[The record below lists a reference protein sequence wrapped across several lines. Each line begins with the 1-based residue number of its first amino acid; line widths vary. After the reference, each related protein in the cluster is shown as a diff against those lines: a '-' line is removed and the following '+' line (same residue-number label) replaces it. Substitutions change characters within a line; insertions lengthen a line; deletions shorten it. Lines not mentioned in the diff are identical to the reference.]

1 MAFNPTFYAQ
11 ARPDLK
17 NNWEAANAPGAD
29 MNDPVVQYIKQFPS
43 YEAYLQN
50 DFDGNPNAEAQ
61 QASVSSAPTN
71 APTGAAQQIAQTQNT
86 PIQTSPGGFTD
97 LVNTNQPAA
106 LPQPKITVPAASA
119 GVNTITNPDGSV
131 TTTPAGNYAQNQT
144 GAQAGNFSTTGNTQQ
159 TSGGLTINDL
169 ASLATSVNNQRQN
182 TGGTSAGTQTTQGT
196 QATQGTQMQSTGQSG
211 VTATT
216 GTTTAKP
223 VDTLGFGELLK
234 GQAGQVGANDAGR
247 SAFLNDVMTT
257 GGTQL
262 GSQVDQ
268 AVRNAVSGPRLTGGG
283 DSAQARAAGYAGAEI
298 GRNNLDQRLAASNQL
313 AGPTGLATLSTA
325 ANPYIG
331 KQESTTGLQASTG
344 GTTGVTSNT
353 GLTSNAGTTNQT
365 GMTTGFSD
373 LMGTSTNTNQQAGK
387 TATSGFQNT
396 QDNTTGNAAS
406 TTGASAAGQIPQGQQ
421 VSTGGGGCIVCTVGI
436 ERGLWKNK
444 RILRRVVR
452 FKVQTAHARF
462 RHAARGYFFLFTPF
476 AKALLSSRWSWLA
489 YFVMPVAK
497 AIVYEELR
505 VSERRLP
512 FKFRP
517 WFYHWTWHT
526 VCDIVGRSVQ
536 KLPIPDYVTD
546 PTLTE
551 IGQRHNVFFKVGGT
565 K

>member
-17 NNWEAANAPGAD
+17 NNWDAANAPGAD

-43 YEAYLQN
+43 YEAYLQS
-50 DFDGNPNAEAQ
+50 DFQGNPNAEAQ
-61 QASVSSAPTN
+61 QAAVSSTPTN
-71 APTGAAQQIAQTQNT
+71 APTNAAQQIATLQNT
-86 PIQTSPGGFTD
+86 PVQTSAGSFDD
-97 LVNTNQPAA
+97 LVLRNQPAKIE
-106 LPQPKITVPAASA
+106 QPKITVPSASA
-119 GVNTITNPDGSV
+119 GVNTTTNPDGSV
-131 TTTPAGNYAQNQT
+131 TTTPAGNYSQNQT
-144 GAQAGNFSTTGNTQQ
+144 GVQAGNFSTTGNTQQ
-159 TSGGLTINDL
+159 KTGGVTINDL
-169 ASLATSVNNQRQN
+169 TSLATAVNNQNQK
-182 TGGTSAGTQTTQGT
+182 TGGTTQGT
-196 QATQGTQMQSTGQSG
+196 QNTTGVQNTTGTQTQSTGQSG
-211 VTATT
+211 VTATS
-216 GTTTAKP
+216 GSTTSRP

-234 GQAGQVGANDAGR
+234 GQAGQVGANDVGR

-325 ANPYIG
+325 ANPFIG

-344 GTTGVTSNT
+344 GTTGTTTNT
-353 GLTSNAGTTNQT
+353 GSTTNAGTTNQS
-365 GMTTGFSD
+365 GSTTGFSD
-373 LMGTSTNTNQQAGK
+373 LMGSSTNTNQQAGK
-387 TATSGFQNT
+387 TSTSGFQNT

-444 RILRRVVR
+444 RILRRVVKY
-452 FKVQTAHARF
+452 KVQTAHARF

-512 FKFRP
+512 FKLRP

-536 KLPIPDYVTD
+536 KLPIPDHVAD

-551 IGQRHNVFFKVGGT
+551 IGERHGVFFKVGGV